1 MKTLPPNALQYA
13 ADYVR
18 TIWHVEVDPVISVN
32 DLLSPGFWAH
42 HAARLKRGD
51 LVEVVNSE
59 LTLDVSLRVHD
70 VDQGMVTMAVRFDAS
85 VAADEG
91 EEGEEGGELEAPAP
105 ANLPKL
111 PDGYRLHHNPRAA
124 EHKWRSIWT
133 EPNPPVTVL
142 EGDTKLEVIEAAIA
156 HHAKATGAAA

>member
-13 ADYVR
+13 ANYVR
-18 TIWHVEVDPVISVN
+18 TIWHVEVEPGISID
-32 DLLSPGFWAH
+32 DLLAPGFWAH

-51 LVEVVNSE
+51 LVEVINSE

-85 VAADEG
+85 VGADEG
-91 EEGEEGGELEAPAP
+91 TAAVDEPAP
-105 ANLPKL
+105 VEMPPLP
-111 PDGYRLHHNPRAA
+111 PGYRLHHNPRAS

-133 EPNPPVTVL
+133 EPQPAITVL
-142 EGDTKLEVIEAAIA
+142 EADTKLEVIEAAIA
-156 HHAKATGAAA
+156 HHAKATSAAA